1 MLCADERSK
10 KEFFT
15 WQKKLM
21 ILKSR
26 LTNIQQK
33 EKIHMKTIRYK
44 TIAVLSLM
52 LLIAGLY
59 CQPPLVQALE
69 SESLNSD
76 VPSESSK
83 DLKDTTPSDSL
94 KVNVPAESPK
104 ALKDTTPSESLKAT
118 VPAESSQE
126 LKDTTPSESLN
137 SDDKGSC
144 PPAYIK
150 LVSPRSAKVG
160 DTISIQGWRFGD
172 DEGSVV
178 FPNGVNA
185 DVTLWRQQRIEVTV
199 PEGAQ
204 TGNIAIT
211 TACGSNNKPGAGS
224 YFKVMEKQTEK

>member
-1 MLCADERSK
+1 
-10 KEFFT
+10 
-15 WQKKLM
+15 
-21 ILKSR
+21 
-26 LTNIQQK
+26 
-33 EKIHMKTIRYK
+33 MKTIRYK

-76 VPSESSK
+76 VPAESSK
-83 DLKDTTPSDSL
+83 DLKDTAPSDSL
-94 KVNVPAESPK
+94 KANVPAESPK

-126 LKDTTPSESLN
+126 LKDTTSSESLN
-137 SDDKGSC
+137 SDDKGPC

-204 TGNIAIT
+204 TGNISVT
-211 TACGSNNKPGAGS
+211 TACGSDNKKGTGS
-224 YFKVMEKQTEK
+224 YFKVMEKQPQK

>member
-1 MLCADERSK
+1 
-10 KEFFT
+10 
-15 WQKKLM
+15 
-21 ILKSR
+21 
-26 LTNIQQK
+26 
-33 EKIHMKTIRYK
+33 MKTIRYK

-94 KVNVPAESPK
+94 KANVPAESPK

-137 SDDKGSC
+137 SDADAKGPC

-150 LVSPRSAKVG
+150 LVSPRSAKEG
-160 DTISIQGWRFGD
+160 NTISIQGSRFGD
-172 DEGSVV
+172 EEGSVV

>member
-1 MLCADERSK
+1 
-10 KEFFT
+10 
-15 WQKKLM
+15 
-21 ILKSR
+21 
-26 LTNIQQK
+26 
-33 EKIHMKTIRYK
+33 MKTIRYK

-94 KVNVPAESPK
+94 KANVPAESPK

-137 SDDKGSC
+137 SDADAKGPC

-172 DEGSVV
+172 DEGQVM
-178 FPNGVNA
+178 FPGGVAA
-185 DVTLWRQQRIEVTV
+185 DISSWRSQRIDVVV
-199 PEGAQ
+199 PEGAK
-204 TGNIAIT
+204 TGNITIT
-211 TACGSNNKPGAGS
+211 SDCGSNNKSGAGS
-224 YFKVMEKQTEK
+224 YFKVMEKQPQN

>member
-1 MLCADERSK
+1 
-10 KEFFT
+10 
-15 WQKKLM
+15 
-21 ILKSR
+21 
-26 LTNIQQK
+26 
-33 EKIHMKTIRYK
+33 MKTIRYK

-94 KVNVPAESPK
+94 KANVPAESPK

-137 SDDKGSC
+137 SDDAEAKGPC
-144 PPAYIK
+144 PPSYIK

-172 DEGSVV
+172 EEGSVV

-185 DVTLWRQQRIEVTV
+185 DISAWRSQRIDVVV
-199 PEGAQ
+199 PEGAK
-204 TGNIAIT
+204 TGNITVT
-211 TACGSNNKPGAGS
+211 TDCGSDNKKGAGS
-224 YFKVMEKQTEK
+224 YFKVMEKQTQK

>member
-1 MLCADERSK
+1 MSLNHKEVINVKTNRS
-10 KEFFT
+10 
-15 WQKKLM
+15 
-21 ILKSR
+21 
-26 LTNIQQK
+26 
-33 EKIHMKTIRYK
+33 K
-44 TIAVLSLM
+44 TIAAISLM
-52 LLIAGLY
+52 LLIAGMY
-59 CQPPLVQALE
+59 CQPPLAQALE
-69 SESLNSD
+69 GESLNSD
-76 VPSESSK
+76 VPSESAK
-83 DLKDTTPSDSL
+83 DLKDTTPADSL
-94 KVNVPAESPK
+94 KANVPAESPK

-137 SDDKGSC
+137 SDADAKGPC

-178 FPNGVNA
+178 FSNGVNA
-185 DVTLWRQQRIEVTV
+185 DVTTWRSQRIEVTV

-204 TGNIAIT
+204 TGNISVT

>member
-1 MLCADERSK
+1 
-10 KEFFT
+10 
-15 WQKKLM
+15 
-21 ILKSR
+21 
-26 LTNIQQK
+26 
-33 EKIHMKTIRYK
+33 MKTIRYK

-59 CQPPLVQALE
+59 CQTPLVPALE
-69 SESLNSD
+69 SESLNSV

-94 KVNVPAESPK
+94 KANVPAESPK

-137 SDDKGSC
+137 SDDAEAKGPC
-144 PPAYIK
+144 PPSYIK

-172 DEGSVV
+172 EEGSVV

-185 DVTLWRQQRIEVTV
+185 DISAWRSQRIDVVV
-199 PEGAQ
+199 PEGAK
-204 TGNIAIT
+204 TGNITVT
-211 TACGSNNKPGAGS
+211 TACGSDNKKGAGS

>member
-1 MLCADERSK
+1 
-10 KEFFT
+10 
-15 WQKKLM
+15 
-21 ILKSR
+21 
-26 LTNIQQK
+26 
-33 EKIHMKTIRYK
+33 MKTIRYK
-44 TIAVLSLM
+44 TIAALSLM

-69 SESLNSD
+69 DDSLNSD

-94 KVNVPAESPK
+94 KANVPTESPK
-104 ALKDTTPSESLKAT
+104 ALKDTTPSESLKAN
-118 VPAESSQE
+118 VPKESSKE

-137 SDDKGSC
+137 SDDAEAKGPC

-150 LVSPRSAKVG
+150 LVSPRSAKEG

-204 TGNIAIT
+204 TGNITVT
-211 TACGSNNKPGAGS
+211 TACGSDNKKGAGS
-224 YFKVMEKQTEK
+224 YFKVMEKQTQK

>member
-1 MLCADERSK
+1 
-10 KEFFT
+10 
-15 WQKKLM
+15 
-21 ILKSR
+21 
-26 LTNIQQK
+26 
-33 EKIHMKTIRYK
+33 MKTIRYK

-59 CQPPLVQALE
+59 CQPPSVPALE

-76 VPSESSK
+76 VPSES
-83 DLKDTTPSDSL
+83 
-94 KVNVPAESPK
+94 
-104 ALKDTTPSESLKAT
+104 
-118 VPAESSQE
+118 
-126 LKDTTPSESLN
+126 LN
-137 SDDKGSC
+137 SDADAKGPC

-172 DEGSVV
+172 KEGSVV

-204 TGNIAIT
+204 TGNISVT
-211 TACGSNNKPGAGS
+211 TSCGSDNKKGAGS
-224 YFKVMEKQTEK
+224 YFKVMEKQPQN